1 MMSVNPIQIVQALV
15 GAELTIEKTER
26 YLPQGNVVTI
36 SRDYGSAGTEIAQKL
51 AERLNVSYYDK
62 QILDA
67 IIEAAHENRAIMERL
82 DELVSSTRD
91 EVMQVI
97 ITGKSPTDEYRRHL
111 INVILSI
118 ARKSGV
124 IVGRGGHIILG
135 RHHVFRVRVVAS
147 PDTCAMR
154 IAKREN
160 IVLAQAAHWVKRAND
175 ARAEFCKKVFNRSIN
190 DPTTFDL
197 VINTGHIDAEAA
209 TGLILFTMGK
219 LGYALPHA
227 AHQQIGKLA

>member
-1 MMSVNPIQIVQALV
+1 MSVNPIQIVQALV
-15 GAELTIEKTER
+15 GAELTIEKTDR

-51 AERLNVSYYDK
+51 AERLSVSYFDK
-62 QILDA
+62 QILEA
-67 IIEAAHENRAIMERL
+67 IIEAAPENRAIMQRL
-82 DELVSSTRD
+82 DEQVSSTRD

-124 IVGRGGHIILG
+124 IVGRGAQIILS
-135 RHHVFRVRVVAS
+135 RHRVFRVRVVAS

-154 IAKREN
+154 VAKREN
-160 IVLAQAAHWVKRAND
+160 IALAQASDWVKRANEG
-175 ARAEFCKKVFNRSIN
+175 RADCCKKMFNRSIN
-190 DPTTFDL
+190 DPITFDL
-197 VINTGHIDAEAA
+197 VINTDHIDAEAA
-209 TGLILFTMGK
+209 TQLILFTMGK

-227 AHQQIGKLA
+227 AHQQTEKSG